1 MIRYFLRFDYWRK
14 KDKNTKLSVLTPPEH
29 AEISVVRWVVGL
41 WAERATHGT
50 TTMRRGSA
58 VNGCD
63 HSFLVNN
70 AALLIGWFN
79 N

>member
-1 MIRYFLRFDYWRK
+1 MIRYFL
-14 KDKNTKLSVLTPPEH
+14 KLSVLTPPGH
-29 AEISVVRWVVGL
+29 AGISVVRWVVGL
-41 WAERATHGT
+41 WAERAPHGT

-63 HSFLVNN
+63 HSFPVNN